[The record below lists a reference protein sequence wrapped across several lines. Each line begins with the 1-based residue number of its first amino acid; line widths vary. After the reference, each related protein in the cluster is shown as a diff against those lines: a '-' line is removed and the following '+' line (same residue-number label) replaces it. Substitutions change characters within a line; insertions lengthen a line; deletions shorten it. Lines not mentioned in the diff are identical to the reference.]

1 MRGVKNIIVHPKYW
15 GKTVQGVLIQPPDY
29 DVGESKPCDR
39 GKNPHQEMIVINIIR
54 VQAG

>member
-29 DVGESKPCDR
+29 DVGESKPYDR
-39 GKNPHQEMIVINIIR
+39 EKNPHQEMIVIKYN
-54 VQAG
+54 